1 MDSIPFDNIKDGA
14 IVRCAVI
21 DGVQYLSICD
31 LIMVMCDNDRNQA
44 ERVWKQIKFKSKGEL
59 LSLNYDFP
67 NRFPGCRRCE
77 EPVIQFQG
85 AMKLLTLLPTEKS
98 LSQASDIL
106 TRAEAL
112 PQMLEADLYTRAEA
126 PPHTLEL
133 DMLEADLYTKRV
145 NTQARLMEMYATLC
159 PDNQLDDRTR
169 IHFKDTIVNLSS
181 AAAGRYNHAP

>member
-31 LIMVMCDNDRNQA
+31 LIMVMCEKDRNQA
-44 ERVWKQIKFKSKGEL
+44 EQVWKQIKFKSKGEL
-59 LSLNYDFP
+59 HSLNYHFP

-85 AMKLLTLLPTEKS
+85 AMKLLTLLTGEN
-98 LSQASDIL
+98 QASDLL
-106 TRAEAL
+106 TRALMEAAL
-112 PQMLEADLYTRAEA
+112 PQTLELALPQTLELAL
-126 PPHTLEL
+126 PQTLEL

-169 IHFKDTIVNLSS
+169 LHFKDIIVNLSS
-181 AAAGRYNHAP
+181 AAARVK